1 MKNKSLVFM
10 VLFGAVASFFAFASE
25 ELDIYT
31 NIYRNA
37 MTWNE
42 RLNILRDVSSSNLDG
57 VGQLYAEALS
67 QLILEQPNLQTTA
80 EKTAADESARLLA
93 NLLGDAKYTGAAG
106 DLWKVV
112 QNFSNP
118 LVKADALIALGRVRG
133 TDYLEQVVKILTDLN
148 LSPTSDPESGQ
159 KIAYGAILA
168 LEKYKD
174 PSGYLPVFF
183 ASTGWY
189 NRRVKDQAVASLPYI
204 IDDPSEPLSSILK
217 SSGYSYDTKL
227 LALQKEEESKAPPSS
242 KATVAVLA
250 LSEGWKAA
258 TNDVKQRM
266 QLANMRK
273 LSIDMIKRYGSAD
286 PAAIPLLGQSYT
298 MGIDSEERLSS
309 VAALAAIGSDAAART
324 LANFLLDLN
333 KKRQDGNITAED
345 ERMVRAVIPALGSTA
360 KPIARTALRM
370 VENVDWT
377 NAVKVL
383 AAEAL
388 KKIP

>member
-10 VLFGAVASFFAFASE
+10 VLFSAVASFFAFASE

-93 NLLGDAKYTGAAG
+93 NLLGDAKYAGAAG

>member
-1 MKNKSLVFM
+1 
-10 VLFGAVASFFAFASE
+10 
-25 ELDIYT
+25 
-31 NIYRNA
+31 
-37 MTWNE
+37 
-42 RLNILRDVSSSNLDG
+42 
-57 VGQLYAEALS
+57 
-67 QLILEQPNLQTTA
+67 
-80 EKTAADESARLLA
+80 
-93 NLLGDAKYTGAAG
+93 
-106 DLWKVV
+106 
-112 QNFSNP
+112 
-118 LVKADALIALGRVRG
+118 
-133 TDYLEQVVKILTDLN
+133 
-148 LSPTSDPESGQ
+148 
-159 KIAYGAILA
+159 
-168 LEKYKD
+168 
-174 PSGYLPVFF
+174 
-183 ASTGWY
+183 
-189 NRRVKDQAVASLPYI
+189 
-204 IDDPSEPLSSILK
+204 
-217 SSGYSYDTKL
+217 
-227 LALQKEEESKAPPSS
+227 
-242 KATVAVLA
+242 VAVLA

-258 TNDVKQRM
+258 SNDVKQRM

>member
-1 MKNKSLVFM
+1 MKYKAVAFM

-31 NIYRNA
+31 NIYRSA
-37 MTWNE
+37 TTWNE

-57 VGQLYAEALS
+57 AGQLYAEALS

-93 NLLGDAKYTGAAG
+93 NLLGDAKYTGAAAY
-106 DLWKVV
+106 LWKVV
-112 QNFSNP
+112 QNFANP

-133 TDYLEQVVKILTDLN
+133 TDYLEQVVKILSDLN

-189 NRRVKDQAVASLPYI
+189 NRRVKEQATASLPYI
-204 IDDPSEPLSSILK
+204 IDDPSDPLSSILK
-217 SSGYSYDTKL
+217 SSGYGYDVKL
-227 LALQKEEESKAPPSS
+227 IALQKEEESKAPQSS
-242 KATVAVLA
+242 KAAVAVLA

-258 TNDVKQRM
+258 TNDIKQRM
-266 QLANMRK
+266 QLANIRK

-286 PAAIPLLGQSYT
+286 PAAISLLGQSYA

-309 VAALAAIGSDAAART
+309 VAALASIGSDAAART

-333 KKRQDGNITAED
+333 KKRQDGNITGED
-345 ERMVRAVIPALGSTA
+345 ERTVRAVIPALGATA

>member
-1 MKNKSLVFM
+1 M